1 MWKAFAEMERMGWI
15 GSERPRMVSVQAA
28 GCAPV
33 VRAWEHGD
41 EFAEPWEDAHTYAS
55 GLRVPRAVGDFLML
69 RAIRESGGAAI
80 AVDDDTMRGAVRLLG
95 STTGIFAAPEGGAA
109 VAAVP
114 ALLQRGAIRA
124 DDEVVIF
131 NTGSGLKYVE

>member
-1 MWKAFAEMERMGWI
+1 MERMGWI

-33 VRAWEHGD
+33 VRAWEQGD
-41 EFAEPWEDAHTYAS
+41 EFAEPWKDAHTYAS

-80 AVDDDTMRGAVRLLG
+80 AVDDDTMRGSVRLLG

-114 ALLQRGAIRA
+114 ALLQRGVIRA